1 MLEDV
6 LAPAPLENLQ
16 EHAPSIQ
23 AAATRST
30 CPYCGVGCGVLA
42 SANGADVIGD
52 PAHPANFGRL
62 CSKGSAL
69 GETLGLEGRL
79 LYPMRRQSDGAFARV
94 SWDAALDEAAEGF
107 RRIVDQH
114 GPDAVAVYLS
124 GQLLTEDYYVAN
136 KLMKGFIG
144 SANVDTNSR
153 LCMASTVAG
162 HKRAFGADVVP
173 GCYED
178 LDEADLIVL
187 VGSNAAWC
195 HPILFQRIMRNKE
208 ERGAK
213 LVVIDTRRTVTAESA
228 DLFLQI
234 APGADQALFC
244 GLLVNLAKVGAFDM
258 DYVGRHT
265 AGLERS
271 LTAARRLAPSIAAT
285 AASTGLRE
293 VDIASFFGWFAQT
306 PRTVTAFSQGVNQ
319 SAQGTDK
326 VNAIINC
333 HLATGRVGKPGASP
347 FSLTG
352 QPNAMGGREVGGL
365 ANSLAAHM
373 HFEPA
378 NIDRVRRF
386 WNAPRMATREG
397 LKAVQMFD
405 AIGRGD
411 IKALW
416 VVGTNPAASL
426 PDANA
431 ARAALSK
438 LELFIVSDNVASNDT
453 INSGAHLLLPA
464 QAWGEKSGAVTNS
477 ERRISRQR
485 AFMPAPGETHAD
497 WAIFAD
503 VARRMGFAGFDYRS
517 SADVF
522 REHAALSAFEND
534 ATRAFDIGGL
544 ARLSDAE
551 YDALE
556 PTQWPIRDGDGKGR
570 ARLFA
575 DGAFFSQG
583 GRATFVAP
591 TKPTLATTLTKDFPL
606 RLNTGR
612 IRDQWH
618 TMTRT
623 GASPRLARH
632 LPEPFVEI
640 HPSDATDLGVEDGG
654 FARVATP
661 YGSCVLRAVA
671 TDRQPAGHVF
681 APIHWTDETAADAR
695 IGALVAPF
703 FDPFSGQPES
713 KATPAIVTPLRF
725 ARQGFLLS
733 RGSITLPEGVWWARV
748 AVADGYGYR
757 VAADLSDD
765 GWTDVI
771 RAAAASEDVAQLI
784 DETTGLFSGAAF
796 VEDRAAL
803 IWALAPV
810 SPSWDLALEL
820 FARDRLDQ
828 SERLSLLSGRSGR
841 QLSDD
846 GPLVC
851 SCFSVGQKQ
860 IEAAIQQG
868 CRSAPAVGR
877 ATRAGSNCGSCRP
890 EIQRLIK
897 ISLAADSAMDL
908 AREDQTSMKEGA
920 PDETVGF

>member
-1 MLEDV
+1 MLEEV
-6 LAPAPLENLQ
+6 LAPAALENL
-16 EHAPSIQ
+16 HKSIAPVQ
-23 AAATRST
+23 ATTTRST

-52 PAHPANFGRL
+52 PSHPANFGRL

-69 GETLGLEGRL
+69 GETLGLDGRL
-79 LYPMRRQSDGAFARV
+79 LHPMRRQADGAFARV
-94 SWDAALDEAAEGF
+94 SWDAALDEAAIGF
-107 RRIVDQH
+107 RRIVDAH
-114 GPDAVAVYLS
+114 GPDAVAIYLS

-195 HPILFQRIMRNKE
+195 HPVLFQRIMRNKE

-213 LVVIDTRRTVTAESA
+213 LVVIDTRRTPAAESA

-244 GLLVNLAKVGAFDM
+244 GLLVYLAKVGAFDM
-258 DYVGRHT
+258 DYVRRHT
-265 AGLERS
+265 TGLERA
-271 LTAARRLAPSIAAT
+271 LKAARNLAPSIEET

-293 VDIASFFGWFAQT
+293 VDIASFFELFAQT

-405 AIGRGD
+405 AIARGD

-426 PDANA
+426 PNANA
-431 ARAALSK
+431 VRAALGK

-464 QAWGEKSGAVTNS
+464 QAWGEKSGTVTNS

-485 AFMPAPGETHAD
+485 AFLPASGETRAD

-503 VARRMGFAGFDYRS
+503 VARRLGFAGFDYRS

-522 REHAALSAFEND
+522 REHAALSAFENS

-544 ARLSDAE
+544 ARLTDAE

-556 PTQWPIRDGDGKGR
+556 PTQWPIHEGDGRGR
-570 ARLFA
+570 PRLFA
-575 DGAFFSQG
+575 EGSFFSQD
-583 GRATFVAP
+583 GRAKFIAP
-591 TKPTLATTLTKDFPL
+591 AKPTLATTLTRDFPL

-612 IRDQWH
+612 IREQWH

-632 LPEPFVEI
+632 LPEPFVEV
-640 HPSDATDLGVEDGG
+640 HPSDATRFGVEDGG

-661 YGSCVLRAVA
+661 YGSCVLRAVV
-671 TDRQPAGHVF
+671 TDRQPAGHIF

-703 FDPFSGQPES
+703 VDPFSGQPES
-713 KATPAIVTPLRF
+713 KATPAIVTPMRF

-765 GWTDVI
+765 AWTDVI
-771 RAAAASEDVAQLI
+771 RAAAACEDVIQLI
-784 DETTGLFSGAAF
+784 DETKSLLSGATF
-796 VEDRAAL
+796 LGDRATL

-841 QLSDD
+841 QLTND

-860 IEAAIQQG
+860 IEAAIREG
-868 CRSAPAVGR
+868 CRSALDVGK
-877 ATRAGSNCGSCRP
+877 ATRAGSNCGSCQP

-897 ISLAADSAMDL
+897 ISLAAESSMDL
-908 AREDQTSMKEGA
+908 ARADKTSMKEGA
-920 PDETVGF
+920 SDETVGL

>member
-1 MLEDV
+1 MLDGV
-6 LAPAPLENLQ
+6 LAPAPHENL
-16 EHAPSIQ
+16 HADTSSLQ
-23 AAATRST
+23 ATATRST
-30 CPYCGVGCGVLA
+30 CPYCGVGCGVLG
-42 SANGADVIGD
+42 SPGGKGVIGD

-69 GETLGLEGRL
+69 EETLRLDGRL
-79 LYPMRRQSDGAFARV
+79 LYPMRRQADGAFARV
-94 SWDAALDEAAEGF
+94 SWNVALDEAAQGL

-153 LCMASTVAG
+153 LCMASTVGG

-208 ERGAK
+208 ERGAR
-213 LVVIDTRRTVTAESA
+213 LVVIDTRRTATAESA

-234 APGADQALFC
+234 APGTDQALFC
-244 GLLVNLAKVGAFDM
+244 GLLIYLANFAVLDA
-258 DYVGRHT
+258 DYIRQYT
-265 AGLERS
+265 AGFES
-271 LTAARRLAPSIAAT
+271 ALTAAQTIAPSIEAT
-285 AASTGLRE
+285 AMSTGLRE
-293 VDIASFFGWFAQT
+293 IDIASFFEMFAQT
-306 PRTVTAFSQGVNQ
+306 RRTVTCFSQGVNQ

-347 FSLTG
+347 LSLTG

-373 HFEPA
+373 GFEA
-378 NIDRVRRF
+378 ESIDRVRRF

-405 AIGRGD
+405 AIARGD

-426 PDANA
+426 PNADA

-464 QAWGEKSGAVTNS
+464 QAWGEKSGTVTNS

-485 AFMPAPGETHAD
+485 AFLPAPGETRPD

-503 VARRMGFAGFDYRS
+503 VARRMSFRGFDYRS
-517 SADVF
+517 AADVF
-522 REHAALSAFEND
+522 REHAGLSAFENNG
-534 ATRAFDIGGL
+534 TRAFDIGEL
-544 ARLSDAE
+544 ARLSDAQ

-556 PTQWPIRDGDGKGR
+556 PMQWPIREGERKGR

-575 DGAFFSQG
+575 DGGFFSRDR
-583 GRATFVAP
+583 RAKFIAP
-591 TKPTLATTLTKDFPL
+591 TMPTLATTLTEDFPL

-623 GASPRLARH
+623 GVSPRLARH

-640 HPSDATDLGVEDGG
+640 SASDADRFKVKDGG

-661 YGSCVLRAVA
+661 YGGCVLRAVV
-671 TDRQPAGHVF
+671 TDRQPPGHIF
-681 APIHWTDETAADAR
+681 APIHWTDETAVDAR
-695 IGALVAPF
+695 VGALVAPF
-703 FDPFSGQPES
+703 VDPFSGQPES
-713 KATPAIVTPLRF
+713 KATPAIITPLSF

-733 RGSITLPEGVWWARV
+733 RKSMALPGSVWWARV
-748 AVADGYGYR
+748 AVANGYGYR
-757 VAADLSDD
+757 VAADLSNDD
-765 GWTDVI
+765 WTNAIGV
-771 RAAAASEDVAQLI
+771 AAASEDVIQLI
-784 DETTGLFSGAAF
+784 DETKSLFSGAAF
-796 VEDRAAL
+796 VENRATL
-803 IWALAPV
+803 IWSL
-810 SPSWDLALEL
+810 SPLPPPWDLALEL
-820 FARDRLDQ
+820 FGRDRLNG
-828 SERLSLLSGRSGR
+828 SERLSLLSGRSGG
-841 QLSDD
+841 QSTSD

-851 SCFSVGQKQ
+851 SCFSVGQQQ
-860 IEAAIQQG
+860 IETAIEQG
-868 CRSAPAVGR
+868 CRSASDIGK

-897 ISLAADSAMDL
+897 ISLAAASATDSA
-908 AREDQTSMKEGA
+908 A
-920 PDETVGF
+920 PVQHQA

>member
-1 MLEDV
+1 MLDEV
-6 LAPAPLENLQ
+6 LAPAPHHNLQ
-16 EHAPSIQ
+16 ERVPSIQ
-23 AAATRST
+23 TAATRST

-42 SANGADVIGD
+42 SANGAEVVGD

-69 GETLGLEGRL
+69 AETLGLEGRL
-79 LYPMRRQSDGAFARV
+79 LHPMRRQADGAFARV
-94 SWDAALDEAAEGF
+94 SWDAALDEAAIGF
-107 RRIVDQH
+107 RRIVDAH

-195 HPILFQRIMRNKE
+195 HPVLFQRIMRNKE
-208 ERGAK
+208 VRGAK
-213 LVVIDTRRTVTAESA
+213 LVVIDTRRTPTAESA

-244 GLLVNLAKVGAFDM
+244 GLLVYLAKLGAFDD
-258 DYVGRHT
+258 DYIRRHT
-265 AGLERS
+265 TGLTQA
-271 LTAARRLAPSIAAT
+271 LKAAQTIASSIEAT
-285 AASTGLRE
+285 AKSTGSRE
-293 VDIASFFGWFAQT
+293 VDIASFFELFAQT

-373 HFEPA
+373 GFEA
-378 NIDRVRRF
+378 ESIDRVRRF

-405 AIGRGD
+405 AIARGD

-426 PDANA
+426 PNANA
-431 ARAALSK
+431 ARAALGK

-453 INSGAHLLLPA
+453 INNGAHLLLPA
-464 QAWGEKSGAVTNS
+464 QAWGEKSGTVTNS

-485 AFMPAPGETHAD
+485 AFLPPPGETRAD

-503 VARRMGFAGFDYRS
+503 VGRRMGFAGFDYRS

-522 REHAALSAFEND
+522 REHAVFSAFENNG
-534 ATRAFDIGGL
+534 TRAFDIGGL

-556 PTQWPIRDGDGKGR
+556 PTQWPVRDGDGKGR

-583 GRATFVAP
+583 GRAQFVASA
-591 TKPTLATTLTKDFPL
+591 KPTLATTLTKDFPL

-623 GASPRLARH
+623 GESPRLARH

-640 HPSDATDLGVEDGG
+640 NPSDAERFGVEDGG

-661 YGSCVLRAVA
+661 YGSCVLRAVV
-671 TDRQPAGHVF
+671 TERQPAGHIF

-695 IGALVAPF
+695 IGALVAPCV
-703 FDPFSGQPES
+703 DPCSGQPES

-748 AVADGYGYR
+748 AVANGYGYR

-765 GWTDVI
+765 AWTDVI
-771 RAAAASEDVAQLI
+771 RTAAASEDVIQLI
-784 DETTGLFSGAAF
+784 DETKSLLSGATF
-796 VEDRAAL
+796 LGDRATL
-803 IWALAPV
+803 IWALSPV
-810 SPSWDLALEL
+810 AQSWDLALEL

-841 QLSDD
+841 QLTND

-868 CRSAPAVGR
+868 CRSAFDVGK
-877 ATRAGSNCGSCRP
+877 ATRAGSNCGSCQP

-897 ISLAADSAMDL
+897 ISLAAESAMDL
-908 AREDQTSMKEGA
+908 PRENPTSMKEGA
-920 PDETVGF
+920 SDETVGF

>member
-1 MLEDV
+1 MLDGV
-6 LAPAPLENLQ
+6 LAPAPRETV
-16 EHAPSIQ
+16 Q
-23 AAATRST
+23 ADASQFQAIATRST

-42 SANGADVIGD
+42 SPGGRSVIGD
-52 PAHPANFGRL
+52 PAHPSNFSRL

-69 GETLGLEGRL
+69 EETLGLEGRL
-79 LYPMRRQSDGAFARV
+79 LYPMRRQADGALARV
-94 SWDAALDEAAEGF
+94 SWGAALDDAAKGL
-107 RRIVDQH
+107 RRIVDRH

-213 LVVIDTRRTVTAESA
+213 LVVIDTRRTATAESA

-244 GLLVNLAKVGAFDM
+244 SLLVYLDKFAALDA
-258 DYVGRHT
+258 DYIRQYTTGFES
-265 AGLERS
+265 ALI
-271 LTAARRLAPSIAAT
+271 AARNIAPSIEAT
-285 AASTGLRE
+285 AMSTGLRE
-293 VDIASFFGWFAQT
+293 ADIAAFFELFAQT

-373 HFEPA
+373 SFDAE
-378 NIDRVRRF
+378 NVDRVGRF
-386 WNAPRMATREG
+386 WNAPRIAKREG
-397 LKAVQMFD
+397 RKAVQMFD
-405 AIGRGD
+405 AVARGD

-426 PDANA
+426 PNADA
-431 ARAALSK
+431 ARAALAK
-438 LELFIVSDNVASNDT
+438 LDLFIISDNVTSNDT
-453 INSGAHLLLPA
+453 INGGAHLLLPA
-464 QAWGEKSGAVTNS
+464 HAWGEKSGTVTNS

-485 AFMPAPGETHAD
+485 AFLPAPGETRAD
-497 WAIFAD
+497 WSIFAE

-517 SADVF
+517 AADVF
-522 REHAALSAFEND
+522 REHAALSAFENNG
-534 ATRAFDIGGL
+534 TRAFNIGGL

-551 YDALE
+551 YDALK
-556 PTQWPIRDGDGKGR
+556 PTQWPIHAGERKGR
-570 ARLFA
+570 KRLFA
-575 DGAFFSQG
+575 HGDFFSPD
-583 GRATFVAP
+583 GRAKFIAP
-591 TKPTLATTLTKDFPL
+591 AKPGLATRLTEDFPL

-623 GASPRLARH
+623 GVSPRLARH

-640 HPSDATDLGVEDGG
+640 SASDADRYGAEDGG
-654 FARVATP
+654 FVRVATP
-661 YGSCVLRAVA
+661 YGACVLRAVV
-671 TDRQPAGHVF
+671 TDRQPAGHIF

-703 FDPFSGQPES
+703 VDPFSGQPES
-713 KATPAIVTPLRF
+713 KATPADIAPLRF
-725 ARQGFLLS
+725 ARQGFFLS
-733 RGSITLPEGVWWARV
+733 RQPMALPRGVWWARI
-748 AVADGYGYR
+748 AVAKGYGYR
-757 VAADLSDD
+757 VAGDLPDDDWADI
-765 GWTDVI
+765 I
-771 RAAAASEDVAQLI
+771 RAAAASEDVVQLI
-784 DETTGLFSGAAF
+784 DETKSLFSGAAF
-796 VEDRAAL
+796 VDDRATL
-803 IWALAPV
+803 VWTLCPL

-820 FARDRLDQ
+820 FARDRLDGA
-828 SERLSLLSGRSGR
+828 ERLSLMSGRSGR
-841 QLSDD
+841 PSAHD

-851 SCFSVGQKQ
+851 SCFGVGQKK
-860 IEAAIQQG
+860 IEVAIAQG
-868 CRSAPAVGR
+868 CRSASDVGK
-877 ATRAGSNCGSCRP
+877 AIRAGSNCGSCRP
-890 EIQRLIK
+890 EIERLVK
-897 ISLAADSAMDL
+897 ASLAAASAMDL
-908 AREDQTSMKEGA
+908 AREN
-920 PDETVGF
+920 